1 MIKEHK
7 KFMEILEDIRRE
19 YLDYY
24 NDHKPIVAEY
34 TKENVS
40 ENIEALDI
48 DTLTNMQSEIM
59 ERTVSNEYEDCMFI
73 GGLVH
78 AIDNLIK
85 EYK

>member
-1 MIKEHK
+1 MIKKEFVEK
-7 KFMEILEDIRRE
+7 LEDIRRE

-24 NDHKPIVAEY
+24 NDHKLIVADY
-34 TKENVS
+34 TKRDIWKNT
-40 ENIEALDI
+40 EALNI
-48 DTLTNMQSEIM
+48 DVLTDMQEQIM

-85 EYK
+85 EFK